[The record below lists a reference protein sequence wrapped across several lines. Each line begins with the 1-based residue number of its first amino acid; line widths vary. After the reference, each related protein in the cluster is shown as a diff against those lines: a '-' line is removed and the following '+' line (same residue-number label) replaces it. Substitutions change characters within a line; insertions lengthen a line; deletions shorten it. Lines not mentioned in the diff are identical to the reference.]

1 MLFTEAFS
9 ATRYAV
15 FDFRDSN
22 SAKVFEAVCI
32 LLSAKLLLLKGIVIA
47 KSRVIEYI
55 VFYYSAKSLKQKNY
69 KHMEIT
75 KCYIVNWQRLVLV
88 GRRNGFL

>member
-15 FDFRDSN
+15 FDLRDSN
-22 SAKVFEAVCI
+22 SAKIFEAVCI
-32 LLSAKLLLLKGIVIA
+32 LLSAKLLLLKGIVI
-47 KSRVIEYI
+47 
-55 VFYYSAKSLKQKNY
+55 AKSLKQKNY